1 MNHDYFKAIQA
12 RTAFIY
18 WLVCY
23 FFCKRTGGS
32 VARATCHDFGRL
44 PWQTGPA
51 ISHSQQRQQPGVPYP
66 DHPQR
71 AYASVEPFRPAPGE
85 TLVAAW
91 QRLGA
96 LVNATPDVTV
106 TETRADYLR
115 AEATTRWLR
124 FVDDVEWWRD
134 DANDVIHVRSASR
147 LGQRDFGANRQRI
160 EAWRAAFD
168 AGPATQ

>member
-1 MNHDYFKAIQA
+1 MSFSKLFRLLALSFIGLFAIFLASAQ
-12 RTAFIY
+12 
-18 WLVCY
+18 
-23 FFCKRTGGS
+23 GGLLQGQP
-32 VARATCHDFGRL
+32 AATLGVSNGRL
-44 PWQTGPA
+44 APPSATA
-51 ISHSQQRQQPGVPYP
+51 NSVSSQAYLYP

-85 TLVAAW
+85 TLLAAW

-96 LVNATPDVTV
+96 LVSATPDVTV
-106 TETRADYLR
+106 AQTRADYLR

-134 DANDVIHVRSASR
+134 DANDMIHVRSASR
-147 LGQRDFGANRQRI
+147 WGQKDFGANRQRI

-168 AGPATQ
+168 AVNPPR

>member
-1 MNHDYFKAIQA
+1 MTISKLFRLVPLLVFGVLAIFFASAQA
-12 RTAFIY
+12 GLLQGRPATA
-18 WLVCY
+18 L
-23 FFCKRTGGS
+23 GGKLAPPSATANS
-32 VARATCHDFGRL
+32 V
-44 PWQTGPA
+44 
-51 ISHSQQRQQPGVPYP
+51 SSQAYLYP

-96 LVNATPDVTV
+96 LVSTTPDVTV